1 MFLRVFLPLA
11 VFVLLGV
18 GLYGRSEIEKEMTR
32 LQSREMLYVNLGAGA
47 LTGKIENI
55 SRDLDYLAA
64 RLTARQILD
73 DPLPA
78 RRAELAEQFVSFSR
92 SKPIYNQLRW
102 IDETGMEKVRVDTV
116 HGEPVIVP
124 DAELQNKGQRYFFSD
139 TMALAPGEIFVSP
152 LDLNI
157 EHDKIEEPYKP
168 MLRLATPVA
177 DRQGV
182 KRGIVIINYFG
193 SDMLQEFARI
203 TEKVGDHVMV
213 LNRDGYWLKSPKAEE
228 EWGFMFKRPELSLAV
243 RAPQAWLSVREEES
257 GQKLLAD
264 GLWTWQTVYPLVVGQ
279 QSSTGAA
286 EAFVPSR
293 GAVDTHG
300 YFWKSVSFLP
310 AATIAAMTATIWQQM
325 AIVGALLLVALGF
338 VCGRLARAGVAQVAA
353 EASLASSEARLRAI
367 IETGPESIRVLD
379 EQGCLIEANPAGLAM
394 IEADSLAQV
403 AGKPAAETVAPSC
416 RQTFS
421 EHLGRVIGGEP
432 SQLEY
437 ELEGLKGGRRWL
449 ESHIVP
455 LRSEGRTCL
464 LDLSRDITRRK
475 QAEMELDN
483 YRRHLESMVA
493 ERTMELRLAKEAAET
508 ANRAKTTFLAN
519 MSHELRTPM
528 TGVLGMIELAR
539 LRMVD
544 RTGLEELAKA
554 KSSAERL
561 LSVLNRILDVSK
573 LEAERVIFEN
583 RPLRL
588 GESLAN
594 LIQVLACKADDK
606 GVRLTTEISPA
617 LAEASFMGDPL
628 RLEQILLNLLDNAI
642 KFTERGD
649 VVLRVRTVSENAE
662 SVRLRFEVADSGIG
676 IEPTMKSRLFTA
688 FEQAED
694 SMTRKYGGTG
704 LGLAISKR
712 LVQMMGGEI
721 GVESVPGQGSSFWFV
736 VPLGKCDYSVVS
748 AKPEAA
754 LPDGEAGDRLR
765 QEFSGARVLLAED
778 EPVSREVG
786 CGLLQQV
793 GLQVDVAEDGQQ
805 ALALARQ
812 NRYALILMD
821 MQMPNL
827 NGTEATR
834 AILADSL
841 NRQTPILAL
850 TANAYDE
857 DRQACFAAGM
867 RAHIAKPVAP
877 AKLYEILLKW
887 LVRNGDSTG
896 P

>member
-1 MFLRVFLPLA
+1 MRPFGFALAARSSVFLMFLRVFLPLA
-11 VFVLLGV
+11 VLVLLGV
-18 GLYGRSEIEKEMTR
+18 GLFGRSEIEKEMTR

-47 LTGKIENI
+47 LAGKIENI

-64 RLTARQILD
+64 SLTARQILD

-116 HGEPVIVP
+116 HGVPVIVP
-124 DAELQNKGQRYFFSD
+124 EAELQNKGQRYFFSD
-139 TMALAPGEIFVSP
+139 TMKLAPGEIFVSP

-213 LNRDGYWLKSPKAEE
+213 LNRDGYWLKSPKAED

-243 RAPQAWLSVREEES
+243 RAPQAWLSVREEAS

-293 GAVDTHG
+293 GAVDTRG

-310 AATIAAMTATIWQQM
+310 AATIAAMTDAIWQQM
-325 AIVGALLLVALGF
+325 AIVGAFLLVALGF
-338 VCGRLARAGVAQVAA
+338 VCGRLARAGVAQAAA

-379 EQGCLIEANPAGLAM
+379 EQGRLIEANPAGLAM
-394 IEADSLAQV
+394 IEADSLVQV
-403 AGKPAAETVAPSC
+403 VGKPVAETVAASS
-416 RQTFS
+416 RQAFA
-421 EHLGRVIGGEP
+421 EHLGRAIAGAP

-437 ELEGLKGGRRWL
+437 ELEGLKGGRCWI

-455 LRSEGRTCL
+455 LRSDGQACL

-483 YRRHLESMVA
+483 YRRRLESMVA

-544 RTGLEELAKA
+544 RAGLEELAKA

-561 LSVLNRILDVSK
+561 LSVLNRILDISR
-573 LEAERVIFEN
+573 LEADRVVFEN
-583 RPLRL
+583 QPLRL
-588 GESLAN
+588 GERARRESCQLDPGAGLQGRRQRAAADN
-594 LIQVLACKADDK
+594 RDITGFGRGVLDGRPVASGADIAQSAGQRHQVYRTRRRGFACPNRQRK
-606 GVRLTTEISPA
+606 RRERA
-617 LAEASFMGDPL
+617 LAF
-628 RLEQILLNLLDNAI
+628 
-642 KFTERGD
+642 RGG
-649 VVLRVRTVSENAE
+649 R
-662 SVRLRFEVADSGIG
+662 
-676 IEPTMKSRLFTA
+676 
-688 FEQAED
+688 
-694 SMTRKYGGTG
+694 
-704 LGLAISKR
+704 
-712 LVQMMGGEI
+712 
-721 GVESVPGQGSSFWFV
+721 
-736 VPLGKCDYSVVS
+736 
-748 AKPEAA
+748 
-754 LPDGEAGDRLR
+754 
-765 QEFSGARVLLAED
+765 
-778 EPVSREVG
+778 
-786 CGLLQQV
+786 
-793 GLQVDVAEDGQQ
+793 
-805 ALALARQ
+805 
-812 NRYALILMD
+812 
-821 MQMPNL
+821 
-827 NGTEATR
+827 
-834 AILADSL
+834 
-841 NRQTPILAL
+841 
-850 TANAYDE
+850 
-857 DRQACFAAGM
+857 
-867 RAHIAKPVAP
+867 
-877 AKLYEILLKW
+877 
-887 LVRNGDSTG
+887 
-896 P
+896 